1 MRNEHRAGI
10 VRAMAI
16 DRAAERRTD
25 AFWLEAA
32 ARAPRARAVL
42 ATRGRIGVVEG
53 AAPPRL
59 ARVPLA
65 DVGRFAAHPVFLGLQ
80 DGVPLFAAAADG
92 AAFPGVRLAE
102 LRRTVLRVEDPDE
115 LEVAAYAAGL
125 LQWHATHGHCANC
138 GAATDAG
145 EGGHVRVCPACG
157 TRHFP
162 RTDPVVQVLV
172 HDGER
177 LLLGRSPG
185 WPERM
190 WSVLAGFVEP
200 GETLAQAAARE
211 VLEETG
217 LVVDGLALTGDQPWP
232 NPHQL
237 LVAFTGTA
245 ADVRRH
251 RLTEELEA
259 ITVLTRAELRSALAA
274 GELVVP
280 PPRAQAGVL
289 IGAWLDGG

>member
-1 MRNEHRAGI
+1 MRNEHPAAI
-10 VRAMAI
+10 VLAMAI

-32 ARAPRARAVL
+32 ARAPRAQAVL
-42 ATRGRIGVVEG
+42 AARGRIGVVDG
-53 AAPPRL
+53 AGPPRL

-65 DVGRFAAHPVFLGLQ
+65 DVGRFAAHPVFLGLEG
-80 DGVPLFAAAADG
+80 GVPLFAAAADG
-92 AAFPGVRLAE
+92 AAVPGVRLAE
-102 LRRTVLRVEDPDE
+102 LRRTVLALEDPGE
-115 LEVAAYAAGL
+115 LEVAAYAAGI

-138 GAATDAG
+138 GAATRAED
-145 EGGHVRVCPACG
+145 GGHVRVCPACG

-217 LVVDGLALTGDQPWP
+217 LVVDGLAPAGDQPWP

-237 LVAFTGTA
+237 LVAFAGTT
-245 ADVRRH
+245 ADVRRF

-259 ITVLTRAELRSALAA
+259 IRVLTRPELRAALAA

-280 PPRAQAGVL
+280 PPRSQAGVM